1 MNTDIKYGTI
11 EIEGSQYTVPQP
23 VVDTFRKFLQ
33 SQRKNSIK
41 NDYLNVDKFTDATD
55 KVNKSGEWPPVEKLK
70 EGRKTPFE
78 WQTAEAFKN
87 NKPKKTSAEKMKKAA
102 ILNTLGIL

>member
-1 MNTDIKYGTI
+1 MPDVKYGKI

-23 VVDTFRKFLQ
+23 VVDAFRKVLV

-41 NDYLNVDKFTDATD
+41 NDYLNVDKFNDASD
-55 KVNKSGEWPPVEKLK
+55 EVNKSGEWPPIEKLK

-78 WQTAEAFKN
+78 WQTSEAFEA
-87 NKPKKTSAEKMKKAA
+87 NKPKKTSAEKMRKAA
-102 ILNTLGIL
+102 ILNALGIL